1 MSCPLRLSVT
11 TFDSTGAA
19 FGFGFLTALGFGLAA
34 TFFFATTS
42 LQVWD
47 KKKGA
52 NVVSHAAPFTSSDG
66 KGV

>member
-19 FGFGFLTALGFGLAA
+19 FGFGFLTALGFGFAA

-47 KKKGA
+47 KKKGGQRGF
-52 NVVSHAAPFTSSDG
+52 PRG
-66 KGV
+66 PLYGQRR